1 MPKAVKPLTPSEVA
15 NAKAHADARK
25 LRDGNGLY
33 LLVTRD
39 RAKWWRLD
47 YRRPGT
53 GKRNTLSLGT
63 FPEVSL
69 KRAREK
75 RDEARRLLA
84 DGIDPGAKRK
94 AESVAGT
101 ETFEAVA
108 REWYKKFSAGWVA
121 SHGDKVIRRLERDV
135 FPWIGSK
142 PIADLTAPDVLTV
155 LRRIEGRNAL
165 ETAHRAH
172 QNCGQ
177 VFRYAVA
184 TGRAQGDV
192 TRDLRGALAPWKPQS
207 YASIV
212 DPKKVGELLRAIDGF
227 TGSYTVRALLHLLPL
242 VFTRPGELR
251 QAEWSEFDLDRAE
264 WNVPAARMK
273 LREAHLVPLSS
284 QAVAILRDL
293 HPLTSTGRY
302 VFPGARSAKQPL
314 SDMAANAA
322 LRRIGFDKAT
332 MTSHGFRAMARTIL
346 DEHVGFRPEIIE
358 HQLAH
363 AVRDPNGRA
372 YNRTAHVDERR
383 KMMQTWADLLDS
395 LRNGGKITE
404 FVDAM
409 RNDGKVVSIKKKANA
424 RGRS

>member
-1 MPKAVKPLTPSEVA
+1 MVA
-15 NAKAHADARK
+15 P
-25 LRDGNGLY
+25 
-33 LLVTRD
+33 
-39 RAKWWRLD
+39 RLPP
-47 YRRPGT
+47 PGT
-53 GKRNTLSLGT
+53 GKRNTISLGVY
-63 FPEVSL
+63 PDVSL

-75 RDEARRLLA
+75 RDDARRLLA
-84 DGIDPGAKRK
+84 DDIDPGAKRK
-94 AESVAGT
+94 AESVAGA

-108 REWYKKFSAGWVA
+108 REWYAKFSQGWA
-121 SHGDKVIRRLERDV
+121 ESHGDKVIRRLERDV
-135 FPWIGSK
+135 FPWIGNN
-142 PIADLTAPDVLTV
+142 PIATLTAPDVLAV

-207 YASIV
+207 YASV
-212 DPKKVGELLRAIDGF
+212 TDPAKVGDLMRAIDML
-227 TGSYTVRALLHLLPL
+227 TGSHTVRALLRLLPL

-251 QAEWSEFDLDRAE
+251 QAEWTEFDLDRAE
-264 WNVPAARMK
+264 WNVPAVRMK
-273 LREAHLVPLSS
+273 LRQPHLVPLSS

-293 HPLTSTGRY
+293 KPLTGAGTY
-302 VFPGARSAKQPL
+302 VFPGARTTKKPL

-332 MTSHGFRAMARTIL
+332 MTGHGFRAMARTIL
-346 DEHVGFRPEIIE
+346 DEQLEFRPEFIE

-372 YNRTAHVDERR
+372 YNRTSHVAERR
-383 KMMQTWADLLDS
+383 KMMQTWADLLDA
-395 LRNGGKITE
+395 LRAGGKVE
-404 FVDAM
+404 AFAEAM
-409 RNDGKVVSIKKKANA
+409 RADKNVVPMKRKA
-424 RGRS
+424 S